1 MEKAICCASNLSGK
15 IPLAECLSQKSASST
30 AAAASWA
37 SRENCFPNKNSR
49 FLLRARCFPA
59 MRNNSVLSFQETVLI
74 VSQVVNLS
82 NEKAF
87 WPLFSVE
94 TTELL
99 DKRSVNKNQL
109 VEKINAFWALFPL
122 KKEKVL
128 QDIQQ

>member
-1 MEKAICCASNLSGK
+1 
-15 IPLAECLSQKSASST
+15 
-30 AAAASWA
+30 
-37 SRENCFPNKNSR
+37 
-49 FLLRARCFPA
+49 

-82 NEKAF
+82 KEKAF

-128 QDIQQ
+128 QDLQQ